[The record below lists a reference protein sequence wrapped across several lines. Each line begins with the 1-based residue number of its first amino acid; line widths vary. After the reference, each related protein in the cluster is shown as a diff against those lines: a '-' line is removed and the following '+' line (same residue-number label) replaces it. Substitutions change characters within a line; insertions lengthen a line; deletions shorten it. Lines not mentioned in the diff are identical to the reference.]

1 MSEPIKPLPDT
12 ASPQAAAEQVFVH
25 KHLAQGLELVGGS
38 FRFSQAIGDDE
49 PLLAGRL
56 YDMRALQPGLIL
68 HRAQGRDLQS
78 LHSQV
83 LQQPGIKLSLLAA
96 GSTEVAYGRRRY
108 HLGPQAN
115 DTRRNQAALVA
126 LAEPDT
132 FSRHWRRGREECKI
146 SITLKPQWLEQAGF
160 GMLNEHT
167 RLATFANEH
176 MSERAWLP
184 SPQAMLAVQQVLQP
198 PPLLPA
204 LQEIFIQSRCL
215 DIIVEALSLIA
226 HADAAAAEPRGLN
239 PRAQRQLRQLQE
251 LLDSGAAD
259 EWSLPAIA
267 SHVGSNPTSLQQLFR
282 REKGFTI
289 FEYQRQRRLQR
300 ARIALSQQGISVEEA
315 AAIAGYS
322 SAANFATAFKR
333 LFGITPRAARG

>member
-1 MSEPIKPLPDT
+1 M
-12 ASPQAAAEQVFVH
+12 
-25 KHLAQGLELVGGS
+25 GNR
-38 FRFSQAIGDDE
+38 FRFSRAIGDDE
-49 PLLAGRL
+49 ALLAGRI
-56 YDMRALQPGLIL
+56 YDVRALQPGLIL
-68 HRAQGRDLQS
+68 HRAQGRDL
-78 LHSQV
+78 HSMHSEV

-96 GSTEVAYGRRRY
+96 GATEVAYGKRCY
-108 HLGPQAN
+108 HLGPQAHA
-115 DTRRNQAALVA
+115 TRRNEAALVA

-132 FSRHWRRGREECKI
+132 FSRHWQRGREECKI

-160 GMLNEHT
+160 GMLTEHA

-176 MSERAWLP
+176 MAERPWVP

-215 DIIVEALSLIA
+215 DIIVEALSLIV
-226 HADAAAAEPRGLN
+226 HADATAERRTLS

-251 LLDSGAAD
+251 LLDSGTAD
-259 EWSLPAIA
+259 DWSLPAIA
-267 SHVGSNPTSLQQLFR
+267 THVGSNPTSLQQLFR
-282 REKGFTI
+282 REQGYTI
-289 FEYQRQRRLQR
+289 FEYQRQRRLHR
-300 ARIALSQQGISVEEA
+300 ARAALSQRGVSVEEA

>member
-1 MSEPIKPLPDT
+1 M
-12 ASPQAAAEQVFVH
+12 
-25 KHLAQGLELVGGS
+25 
-38 FRFSQAIGDDE
+38 
-49 PLLAGRL
+49 
-56 YDMRALQPGLIL
+56 
-68 HRAQGRDLQS
+68 
-78 LHSQV
+78 HSQV

-96 GSTEVAYGRRRY
+96 GSSEVAYGRRSY

-115 DTRRNQAALVA
+115 VSRRNQAALVA

-132 FSRHWRRGREECKI
+132 FSRYWRQGREESKI

-160 GMLNEHT
+160 GMLTEHV
-167 RLATFANEH
+167 RLARFANEH
-176 MSERAWLP
+176 MAERPWLP

-226 HADAAAAEPRGLN
+226 HADAAAEQRALN
-239 PRAQRQLRQLQE
+239 PRAQRKLRQLQE

-259 EWSLPAIA
+259 EWSLQAIA
-267 SHVGSNPTSLQQLFR
+267 THVGSNPTSLQQLFR
-282 REKGFTI
+282 RDRGYTI

-300 ARIALSQQGISVEEA
+300 ARVALTEQGISVEEA

-333 LFGITPRAARG
+333 MFGITPRAARG